1 MTTGAKK
8 KVHLLEKAIRLAVQ
22 AHHGQRDKV
31 GQPYILHPLR
41 MMLRM
46 ETDWERIAAILH
58 DVVEDTPITL
68 ADLRR
73 AGFSQAVLVAVD
85 CLTKREGESYAQFI
99 QRAKANP
106 IARRV
111 KIADLEDNLDLSR
124 LPHVS
129 SRDRKRLEKY
139 RRARAQLTS
148 ESRVMDPNNT

>member
-1 MTTGAKK
+1 MATGAKK
-8 KVHLLEKAIRLAVQ
+8 RVYLLEKAIQLAVG

-46 ETDWERIAAILH
+46 DTDWERIVAILH

-68 ADLRR
+68 TDLRR
-73 AGFSQAVLVAVD
+73 AGFPQVVLVAVD

-111 KIADLEDNLDLSR
+111 KMADLEDNMDLRR
-124 LPHVS
+124 LPRVTAADH
-129 SRDRKRLEKY
+129 KRLEKY
-139 RRARAQLTS
+139 RRALAELREEQTGK
-148 ESRVMDPNNT
+148 EVKE

>member
-1 MTTGAKK
+1 MNE
-8 KVHLLEKAIRLAVQ
+8 VHLIEQAIQIAVE
-22 AHHGQRDKV
+22 AHLGQRDKV

-46 ETDWERIAAILH
+46 ETDWERIVAILH

-73 AGFSQAVLVAVD
+73 AGFPKAVLAPVD

-111 KIADLEDNLDLSR
+111 KMADLEDNMDLRR
-124 LPHVS
+124 LPRVTAADH
-129 SRDRKRLEKY
+129 KRLEKY
-139 RRARAQLTS
+139 RRALAELRELQTAT
-148 ESRVMDPNNT
+148 EVKE